1 MWSIKRRTC
10 FNEGRVSSKNNHR
23 IAVDVGYCSSV
34 GLCIVQAA
42 DFFDAYLLAPGLL
55 LHKLLG
61 AVIRSRPVSAVNSV
75 RSNQPGLVRIIVTR
89 FVEALN
95 CTHVSRSSTLWPN
108 DVAYHALHRRCLAR
122 IYIERKIYRSTLC
135 DSLSYKFIAD
145 DNSAPKLNLRLI
157 TQQACII
164 IIIMRIS
171 YYLHGGVPRG
181 RGYIC
186 TFYQT

>member
-61 AVIRSRPVSAVNSV
+61 AVIRSRPVSAVNSE

-108 DVAYHALHRRCLAR
+108 DVAYHALGVVSSAYTFSAR
-122 IYIERKIYRSTLC
+122 YIGQHSVI
-135 DSLSYKFIAD
+135 LSRINLSPTTTQRL
-145 DNSAPKLNLRLI
+145 NSIFAL
-157 TQQACII
+157 
-164 IIIMRIS
+164 
-171 YYLHGGVPRG
+171 
-181 RGYIC
+181 
-186 TFYQT
+186 